1 MKKYKF
7 KIYALWGVG
16 NQFEENEKSQEKEK
30 ENEI

>member
-16 NQFEENEKSQEKEK
+16 NQFEEQQKFDIIKEK
-30 ENEI
+30 I